1 VSEGVT
7 KLAYAKALVPLF
19 ALVLGG
25 WRKSLRRD
33 QDMIRELGLHC
44 HLHVEWAAV
53 ADVSEDLSK
62 FNAGPRYI

>member
-1 VSEGVT
+1 
-7 KLAYAKALVPLF
+7 
-19 ALVLGG
+19 VLGG

-44 HLHVEWAAV
+44 HFHVEWGAV

-62 FNAGPRYI
+62 LNAGPKYM